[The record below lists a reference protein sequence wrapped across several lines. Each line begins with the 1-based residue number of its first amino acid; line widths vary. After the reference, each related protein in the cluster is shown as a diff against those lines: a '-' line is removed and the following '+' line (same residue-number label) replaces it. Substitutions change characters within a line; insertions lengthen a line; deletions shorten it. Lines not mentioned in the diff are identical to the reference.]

1 VDVSSIV
8 ITSEGLTNSS
18 VSLINSEDHVV
29 AKSLIGESAVPL
41 LYPDPAELLYTA
53 PDALTASSKIWLAKR
68 FMDNE
73 LLTKNI
79 AYLKDCGTNCDEGYV
94 TIVTGKFSWN
104 SATEKCDNMNRK
116 LCPRSAICPSGE
128 RGEPLGGNRKKEL
141 WAPLGDE
148 GSRLLSE
155 YGRGVGYPRN
165 DGCEADHGSGKC
177 EKYDLLYYPKCWA
190 GYSAVGCCICRLLG
204 SSNQTSEYGRGV
216 GYPWQF
222 GDSLND
228 NGMIQR
234 CEAEHGS
241 GKCEKYGLL
250 YYPKCRAGYS
260 AVGCCICR
268 LLGGSFNQWINIGIE
283 GDRTNVLCYDNTGY
297 GNPGEIVDIGAE
309 GSYLQWVGGGGLLP
323 SDVHDTEVYCCTDT
337 PAGYLT
343 NIAELQTR
351 QADFFD
357 TGLSM
362 DSIDKSISLV
372 FGDKTTI
379 GQVCAYSKGLTSTN
393 KTVIDIPGFCCL
405 DAPYKAR
412 TEEWGEK
419 VRV

>member
-1 VDVSSIV
+1 MDVSSIV
-8 ITSEGLTNSS
+8 ITSKDLTNSS
-18 VSLINSEDHVV
+18 VSLINSEGHVV
-29 AKSLIGESAVPL
+29 AKSLIGESAVATQTFS
-41 LYPDPAELLYTA
+41 YPDPAELLYTA
-53 PDALTASSKIWLAKR
+53 PDALTASSKSWLAKR

-79 AYLKDCGTNCDEGYV
+79 AYLKDCGTNCDEDYV
-94 TIVTGKFSWN
+94 TIVTGKFSWD
-104 SATEKCDNMNRK
+104 SAKEKCAKMKRK

-141 WAPLGDE
+141 WAPL
-148 GSRLLSE
+148 
-155 YGRGVGYPRN
+155 
-165 DGCEADHGSGKC
+165 
-177 EKYDLLYYPKCWA
+177 
-190 GYSAVGCCICRLLG
+190 
-204 SSNQTSEYGRGV
+204 
-216 GYPWQF
+216 
-222 GDSLND
+222 
-228 NGMIQR
+228 
-234 CEAEHGS
+234 AEEIHQGIN
-241 GKCEKYGLL
+241 K
-250 YYPKCRAGYS
+250 A
-260 AVGCCICR
+260 
-268 LLGGSFNQWINIGIE
+268 NQWINIGIKD
-283 GDRTNVLCYDNTGY
+283 DRTDALCYDNTGY

-309 GSYLQWVGGGGLLP
+309 GSYLQWVGWDGLLP
-323 SDVHDTEVYCCTDT
+323 SSVHDTEVYCCTDT

-343 NIAELQTR
+343 NIEELQTR

-393 KTVIDIPGFCCL
+393 KIVVDIPGFCCL

-412 TEEWGEK
+412 DEEWGEK